1 MISMNKAIL
10 LDKGKGTSYWVLG
23 DLYTFKVTGKE
34 TGRALTIIDQII
46 QPQGGPPPHI
56 HMREDE
62 AFYIHEG
69 TFSFLCRDKEAV
81 FEAGSFVYVPKGTLH
96 TFKNIG
102 NTAGKLMVVITPA
115 GLEDFFYAIGSAAEG
130 TSHPP
135 AFDPAIID
143 KVMRLA
149 KEYHMEVMVPED
161 GRSGR

>member
-1 MISMNKAIL
+1 MLTMDKPIL
-10 LDKGKGTSYWVLG
+10 LNHGEGNSYWVLG

-34 TGRALTIIDQII
+34 TGGAFTIIDQVI

-56 HMREDE
+56 HKREDE

-69 TFSFLCRDKEAV
+69 TFSFLCGEKEAV
-81 FEAGSFVYVPKGTLH
+81 FETGSFLYIPKGTLH

-102 NTAGKLMVVITPA
+102 QQPAKLMVVITPA
-115 GLEDFFYAIGSAAEG
+115 GLEDFFYAVGSAADG
-130 TSHPP
+130 TAHPP

-149 KEYHMEVMVPED
+149 KEYHMEVI
-161 GRSGR
+161 GA